1 MCTPLI
7 YFRLKLYCNT
17 LILTMYERSNTTEC
31 LAVSQ
36 PQSLWWWFI
45 HWYIDSYTLIGLVTL
60 SPSGVVQVCSGQQ
73 LNLTCTTNERFLVW
87 NFVPQLITNL
97 GTSVMV
103 EWLIASEDLTE
114 QIQEITVNAT
124 SFSFRRTSAQHS
136 SPLVSTVTIVNSS
149 SALNMTS
156 IRCTEVVGD
165 GFELHRETAVST
177 IIQVTEDIKSETGI

>member
-1 MCTPLI
+1 M
-7 YFRLKLYCNT
+7 
-17 LILTMYERSNTTEC
+17 
-31 LAVSQ
+31 
-36 PQSLWWWFI
+36 
-45 HWYIDSYTLIGLVTL
+45 VTL

-114 QIQEITVNAT
+114 QLQEITVNAT

-149 SALNMTS
+149 SALNMTG

-165 GFELHRETAVST
+165 GFELRRETAVST
-177 IIQVTEDIKSETGI
+177 VIQVAEDIKSETGNHRTQ